1 MSHIVEIQ
9 TQVTSEAAVQAAC
22 RRLGL
27 ARPVNETVELF
38 SARATGLAVRLPGWR
53 YPVVCDLASG
63 SVRFDNFEG
72 AWGQQRQ
79 LDKFLQAYA
88 IERATLEARARGH
101 QVTETTLTDGSV
113 KLTLRVG
120 GAA

>member
-22 RRLGL
+22 RRLRL
-27 ARPVNETVELF
+27 APAVHETVKLF
-38 SARATGLAVRLPGWR
+38 SAKASGLAVRLPAWR
-53 YPVVCDLASG
+53 YPLVCNLTTG
-63 SVRFDNFEG
+63 NIQFDNFEG
-72 AWGQQRQ
+72 AWGEQRE
-79 LDKFLQAYA
+79 LDTFLQAYA
-88 IERATLEARARGH
+88 VERATLEARARGH
-101 QVTETTLTDGSV
+101 WVTETTLADGSV

>member
-22 RRLGL
+22 RRLRL
-27 ARPVNETVELF
+27 VRAVHETVNLF
-38 SARATGLAVRLPGWR
+38 SARASGLVVRLPRWR
-53 YPVVCDLASG
+53 YPLVCDLATG
-63 SVRFDNFEG
+63 AVQFDNFEG
-72 AWGQQRQ
+72 AWGDQRE
-79 LDKFLQAYA
+79 LDTFLQAYA
-88 IERATLEARARGH
+88 VERATLEARSRGH
-101 QVTETTLTDGSV
+101 WVTESLLADGSV

>member
-1 MSHIVEIQ
+1 MSHIVQIQ

-22 RRLGL
+22 RRLQL
-27 ARPVNETVELF
+27 APAVHATVTLF
-38 SARATGLAVRLPGWR
+38 SAKSNGLVVRLPAWR
-53 YPVVCDLASG
+53 YPLVCDLATG
-63 SVRFDNFEG
+63 TIQFDNFEG
-72 AWGQQRQ
+72 AWGEQRE

-88 IERATLEARARGH
+88 VERATLEARARGH
-101 QVTETTLTDGSV
+101 WVTETSLADGSV